1 MGYSK
6 TFAFLIVVLLGY
18 LGVGNIATETEVA
31 QVIDGLLQ
39 IVGLLGA
46 FWARYSQGDVTVLG
60 FRK

>member
-6 TFAFLIVVLLGY
+6 TFAFLIVSLLGY
-18 LGVGNIATETEVA
+18 FGVGNIANETEVA

-39 IVGLLGA
+39 IGGLVGA
-46 FWARYSQGDVTVLG
+46 FWARYKQGDVTVLG